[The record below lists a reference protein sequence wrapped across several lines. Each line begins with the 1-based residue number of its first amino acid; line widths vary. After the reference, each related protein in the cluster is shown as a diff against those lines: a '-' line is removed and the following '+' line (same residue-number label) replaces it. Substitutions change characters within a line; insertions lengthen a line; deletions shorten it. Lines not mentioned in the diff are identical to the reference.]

1 MLGGMTKRVQV
12 RRLND
17 EEGRQLQQIVRRGG
31 KSDRSIVKWRRAMVV
46 LASAGGNDVA
56 TIARLVHTSPDR
68 VREMIHRFNDLGMR
82 SLDPR
87 WAGGRPRQI
96 TTADRALIV
105 KTAGTRPT
113 KLRLP
118 FTHWSIRKLAEH
130 LASRKG
136 RKVRVGRERLR
147 QILIAEGITFQRT
160 KTWKE
165 SPDPL
170 KEPKLARIEWLLEH
184 ARDRTFAFDEFG
196 PLTIKP
202 VGGSAWALRSKPVRL
217 RANYHKPH
225 GSRQFYAWYSIGADR
240 LDGNLEPCKGSAPTL
255 RALQAIRASVDDGEP
270 IHVILDNLNHHKN
283 RGVREWC
290 EANRVELVFTPTY
303 GSWANPIE
311 AHFGPL
317 RQFVIAN
324 SDHPDHRALGRAIRN
339 YLRWRN
345 THTRDPE
352 VLAAER
358 RHRAKI
364 RSEAQRRWG
373 HPRATAA

>member
-345 THTRDPE
+345 THTRDPQ

-373 HPRATAA
+373 HPTPLAA

>member
-1 MLGGMTKRVQV
+1 
-12 RRLND
+12 
-17 EEGRQLQQIVRRGG
+17 
-31 KSDRSIVKWRRAMVV
+31 MVV
-46 LASAGGNDVA
+46 LASAGGNDVTA
-56 TIARLVHTSPDR
+56 IARLVQTSPDR

-82 SLDPR
+82 SLDPQ

-96 TTADRALIV
+96 TTTDREVIV
-105 KTAGTRPT
+105 NTAKQRPT
-113 KLRLP
+113 KLGQP
-118 FTHWSIRKLAEH
+118 FTHWSVRKLADY
-130 LASRKG
+130 LATRKG
-136 RKVRVGRERLR
+136 RKVIIGRERLR
-147 QILIAEGITFQRT
+147 QILMVEGITFQRT

-170 KEPKLARIEWLLEH
+170 KEAKLARIEWLLEH

-202 VGGSAWALRSKPVRL
+202 VGGPAWSPRGKPQRL

-225 GSRQFYAWYSIGADR
+225 GSRQFFAWYSIGGDCI
-240 LDGNLEPCKGSAPTL
+240 DGNLEPRKGSAATL
-255 RALQAIRASVDDGEP
+255 RALQAIRAGIDDGQP

-290 EANRVELVFTPTY
+290 AANDVELVFTPTY

-324 SDHPDHRALGRAIRN
+324 SDHRDHPALARAIRA

-345 THTRDPE
+345 THTRDPR
-352 VLAAER
+352 VLEAER
-358 RHRAKI
+358 RHRARI
-364 RSEAQRRWG
+364 RSEVQRRWG
-373 HPRATAA
+373 HPKPVAA

>member
-1 MLGGMTKRVQV
+1 MTKRVQV

-17 EEGRQLQQIVRRGG
+17 AEGRQLQQIVRRGG
-31 KSDRSIVKWRRAMVV
+31 KTDRSIVKWRRAMVV
-46 LASAGGNDVA
+46 LASAGGNDVTA
-56 TIARLVHTSPDR
+56 IARLVQTSPDR

-82 SLDPR
+82 SLDPQ

-96 TTADRALIV
+96 TTTDRALIV
-105 KTAGTRPT
+105 KTATTRPR
-113 KLRLP
+113 KLGRP
-118 FTHWSIRKLAEH
+118 FTHWSIRKLADY
-130 LASRKG
+130 LATRRG
-136 RKVRVGRERLR
+136 RKVRIGRERLR

-170 KEPKLARIEWLLEH
+170 KEQKLARIEWLLEH

-196 PLTIKP
+196 PLTIRP
-202 VGGSAWALRSKPVRL
+202 VGGTAWAPRGKPVRL

-225 GSRQFYAWYSIGADR
+225 GSRQLYAWYSIGGDR
-240 LDGNLEPCKGSAPTL
+240 LDGNLEARKGSAATL
-255 RALQAIRASVDDGEP
+255 RAIQSIRASIDDGEP

-283 RGVREWC
+283 RDVRQWC
-290 EANRVELVFTPTY
+290 EDNNVELVFTPTY
-303 GSWANPIE
+303 ASWANPIE

-324 SDHPDHRALGRAIRN
+324 SDHADHPALGRAIRS

-345 THTRDPE
+345 THTRDPRILE
-352 VLAAER
+352 AER
-358 RHRAKI
+358 RHRARI
-364 RSEAQRRWG
+364 RSEQQRRWG
-373 HPRATAA
+373 HPRRAA